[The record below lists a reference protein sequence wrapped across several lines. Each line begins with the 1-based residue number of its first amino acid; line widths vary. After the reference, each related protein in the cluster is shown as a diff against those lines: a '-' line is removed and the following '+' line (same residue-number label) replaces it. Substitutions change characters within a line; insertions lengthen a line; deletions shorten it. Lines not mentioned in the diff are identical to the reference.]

1 MTNTL
6 SKYATAG
13 EARVARKLVRAA
25 LAAGYAISVNDGEA
39 WTVKRSTREREILDA
54 LATTGE
60 DWLRL
65 YLPATGESAGTFQLI
80 YGNDPDGSELIADHT
95 DNNTCAALYEAAHSA
110 APVTVAAPAWH
121 GEA

>member
-25 LAAGYAISVNDGEA
+25 LAAGYAISVNDGEE
-39 WTVKRSTREREILDA
+39 WTVRRSTSQKAIFDA

-60 DWLRL
+60 DYIRITAADPSNTVGWH
-65 YLPATGESAGTFQLI
+65 SAGTFELI
-80 YGNDPDGSELIADHT
+80 YGNDPSGEELIADHT
-95 DNNTCAALYEAAHSA
+95 DNEVCNALYASVYHQA
-110 APVTVAAPAWH
+110 
-121 GEA
+121 